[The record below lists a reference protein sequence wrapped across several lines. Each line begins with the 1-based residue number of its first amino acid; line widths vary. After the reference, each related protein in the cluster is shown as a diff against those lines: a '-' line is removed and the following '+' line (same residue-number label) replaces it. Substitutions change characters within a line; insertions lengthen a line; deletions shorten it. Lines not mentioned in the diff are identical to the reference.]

1 MKWSIGVS
9 ALALQILSSLTAQAA
24 TTGFCQETAV
34 ATLWNRSPLA
44 ITQISS
50 QTKVSFDY
58 GYSLPTA
65 IPAFGGRFDGSLYL
79 PDTVLWAATA
89 LDRAKA
95 SGKVNFKF
103 EGTKNGK
110 PVSASVVLEI
120 GVFKGSWTP
129 NGKQI
134 AIGATKLAVG
144 VAAEKTS
151 TAASGALS
159 VMKGLIGSKSKD
171 GMYLRVAE
179 GNYSA
184 SGEKTVSHTVYTDKH
199 DLTSVAVGDLAVVI
213 LPFASDC
220 PHAGWVVT
228 FMPLQELKDSDI
240 MYQ

>member
-1 MKWSIGVS
+1 MKWTLGVS
-9 ALALQILSSLTAQAA
+9 ALALQILSSVSAQAA
-24 TTGFCQETAV
+24 TTGFCQNTAV
-34 ATLWNRSPLA
+34 ATLWNRTPFA
-44 ITQISS
+44 ITQVNS
-50 QTKVSFDY
+50 QTKASFDY

-65 IPAFGGRFDGSLYL
+65 IPAFAGRFDGSLYL

-89 LDRAKA
+89 LDFAKA
-95 SGKVNFKF
+95 SGKVSFKF
-103 EGTKNGK
+103 EGIEDGK

-129 NGKQI
+129 NGKKI
-134 AIGATKLAVG
+134 AIGATKLAIG

-159 VMKGLIGSKSKD
+159 VMNGLIGSQSKA
-171 GMYLRVAE
+171 GMYLRVSE
-179 GNYSA
+179 GKYSI
-184 SGEKTVSHTVYTDKH
+184 SGKNPVSHTIYTDKH
-199 DLTSVAVGDLAVVI
+199 DLTSVGVGDLAVVI

-220 PHAGWVVT
+220 PHAGWLVT